1 MRPAGIG
8 WITELRRF
16 DWRSGHCRPDEL
28 PGGGGLEGSR
38 RGEHDCVCVP
48 LADQLQAD
56 WQTVSRE
63 AVWDARRGLTG
74 ARTRSTTVQATR
86 SSTSQIA

>member
-16 DWRSGHCRPDEL
+16 DWRSAHCGPDEL

-48 LADQLQAD
+48 PADQLQAASE
-56 WQTVSRE
+56 VP
-63 AVWDARRGLTG
+63 GLPLTSG
-74 ARTRSTTVQATR
+74 SPASWRTSFII
-86 SSTSQIA
+86 SSTRCSNMGSG

>member
-16 DWRSGHCRPDEL
+16 DWRSGHPGPDEL

-38 RGEHDCVCVP
+38 RGEHDCVGVP
-48 LADQLQAD
+48 LADQVQAD
-56 WQTVSRE
+56 
-63 AVWDARRGLTG
+63 
-74 ARTRSTTVQATR
+74 
-86 SSTSQIA
+86 